1 MPRFSL
7 IVATVGR
14 TRELRRFLSSLTR
27 QEYSDYEVIVVD
39 QNRDDRVINLLREF
53 EGQITLAHV
62 CCSPGV
68 SKARNLGYSLAEGDL
83 VAFPDDDC
91 WYSQALL
98 KNVDDW
104 FRQNPQYAI
113 FAVGAIDET
122 GARSGN
128 RWIQNAC
135 DLHPINVFRTTFCST
150 LFIRNNAE
158 VKKAYF
164 DEAIGPGACT
174 KFACGDETD
183 FVLQLLSMGLRGRF
197 DRAWHVGHARRDM
210 LSSSVSHQRA
220 VTYGCGM
227 GRVLRKH
234 SLFSVW
240 AGLFAYDLVRIFV
253 VTISGRLSAAT
264 LCAAHTR
271 GLFTGYFSGF
281 VPDIRLNQEVN
292 L

>member
-14 TRELRRFLSSLTR
+14 TKELRRFLSSLIR

-39 QNRDDRVINLLREF
+39 QNRDDRVVTLLTEF
-53 EGQITLAHV
+53 EGQIVYTLV
-62 CCSPGV
+62 RCSPGV

-91 WYSQALL
+91 WYSQGLL
-98 KNVDDW
+98 KNVDEW
-104 FRQNPQYAI
+104 FQRNVQYSI
-113 FAVGAIDET
+113 FAVGAVDET

-128 RWIQNAC
+128 RWIQNSC

-150 LFIRNNAE
+150 LFIRNNTE

-164 DEAIGPGACT
+164 DEGIGPGAST

-183 FVLQLLSMGLRGRF
+183 FILQLLGMGLRGRF

-210 LSSSVSHQRA
+210 LSSSISYHRA
-220 VTYGCGM
+220 ITYGCGM

-234 SLFSVW
+234 ALFSVW
-240 AGLFAYDLVRIFV
+240 AGLFVYDVARILV
-253 VTISGRLSAAT
+253 VTFSGRLTAAT

-271 GLFTGYFSGF
+271 GLLDGYFSGLP
-281 VPDIRLNQEVN
+281 PDIQLNQEVN
-292 L
+292 P